1 MIALHLHASSGEA
14 QDKEDHLSLYKG
26 IELLVGHLDVVY
38 NDPEAWIQL
47 CDAYEQL
54 GMCVPCALYSSNLA
68 QSVTLA
74 GYSNAFHV

>member
-1 MIALHLHASSGEA
+1 MTIIANIVHLRARSQYARKRLIALHLHASSSEA

-26 IELLVGHLDVVY
+26 IELLVAHLDVVY

-54 GMCVPCALYSSNLA
+54 GM
-68 QSVTLA
+68 
-74 GYSNAFHV
+74 